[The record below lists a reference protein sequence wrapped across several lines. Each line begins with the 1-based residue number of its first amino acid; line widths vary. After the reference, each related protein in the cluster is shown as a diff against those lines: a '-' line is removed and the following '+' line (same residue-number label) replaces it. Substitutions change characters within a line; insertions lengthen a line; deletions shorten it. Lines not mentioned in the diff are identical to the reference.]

1 MPWLRIVSGGVAII
15 LALTVTV
22 LGGWYF
28 TAGLCVLV
36 YLGQTE
42 YFDLVKAK
50 GIAPVKKTTLVIS
63 QVMLILSAASVYLE
77 NPGLADAVLPIA
89 ATLICFCP
97 IFLPKLSTIAGVASS
112 VLGLL
117 YAAYLP
123 SYWIQIRLLES
134 TQVSHLPLGGY
145 WPRAW
150 PQLQEVPLGLSVTL
164 LSFFCIW
171 AADIGA
177 YTVGRLFGKTR
188 LSDISPKKTVEGAI
202 FGVAGS
208 MGVAITGA
216 GALHWPYWIV
226 SGAILG
232 LLIGVTS
239 LLGDLTES
247 MMKRDAG
254 VKDSGQLIP
263 GHGGILDRADSYVF
277 TAPLVYFYVTLLL
290 PFLKVLQ

>member
-1 MPWLRIVSGGVAII
+1 MPWLRIVSGVIAIT

-28 TAGLCVLV
+28 TAGFCVLV

-50 GIAPVKKTTLVIS
+50 GIAPARRTTLAVS

-89 ATLICFCP
+89 ATLICFYP
-97 IFLPKLSTIAGVASS
+97 IFLPKLSTIAGIASS

-117 YAAYLP
+117 YAGYLP
-123 SYWIQIRLLES
+123 SYWVRLRLLES
-134 TQVSHLPLGGY
+134 TQATQSPLEGY
-145 WPRAW
+145 WPNVW
-150 PQLQEVPLGLSVTL
+150 PTLTSLPTGLSVTL
-164 LSFFCIW
+164 LAFFCIW

-188 LSDISPKKTVEGAI
+188 LSDISPKKTVEGAM

-208 MGVAITGA
+208 AGVAIAGA
-216 GALHWPYWIV
+216 WALHWPYWV
-226 SGAILG
+226 LSGAILG

-290 PFLKVLQ
+290 PLLRVLQ

>member
-1 MPWLRIVSGGVAII
+1 MPWLRIGSGVIAIT
-15 LALTVTV
+15 LALAVTV

-28 TAGLCVLV
+28 TAGFSVLV
-36 YLGQTE
+36 YLGQVE

-50 GIAPVKKTTLVIS
+50 GIAPASKTTLFVS
-63 QVMLILSAASVYLE
+63 QIMLVLSTVSAYLN
-77 NPGLADAVLPIA
+77 NPGLAEAVLPIA
-89 ATLICFCP
+89 ATLICFYP
-97 IFLPKLSTIAGVASS
+97 IFLPKLSTIAGIASS

-117 YAAYLP
+117 YAGYLP
-123 SYWIQIRLLES
+123 SYWIRLRLLDGM
-134 TQVSHLPLGGY
+134 QVSHLPLGGY
-145 WPRAW
+145 WPQPW
-150 PQLQEVPLGLSVTL
+150 PALHELPQGLTITL
-164 LSFFCIW
+164 LAFFCIW

-188 LSDISPKKTVEGAI
+188 LSDISPKKTVEGAM
-202 FGVAGS
+202 FGVVGS
-208 MGVAITGA
+208 MGMGITGA
-216 GALHWPYWIV
+216 WALGWPYWIL

-290 PFLKVLQ
+290 PLLKALS

>member
-1 MPWLRIVSGGVAII
+1 MPWLRIVSGVIAIT
-15 LALTVTV
+15 LALAVTV

-28 TAGLCVLV
+28 TAGFCVLV

-50 GIAPVKKTTLVIS
+50 GIAPARKTTLAVS

-89 ATLICFCP
+89 ATLICFYP
-97 IFLPKLSTIAGVASS
+97 IFLPKLSTIAGIASS

-117 YAAYLP
+117 YAGYLP
-123 SYWIQIRLLES
+123 SYWIRLRLLES
-134 TQVSHLPLGGY
+134 TQATQSPLEGY
-145 WPRAW
+145 WPSVW
-150 PQLQEVPLGLSVTL
+150 PTLTSLPTGLSVTL
-164 LSFFCIW
+164 LAFFCIW

-188 LSDISPKKTVEGAI
+188 LSDISPKKTVEGAM

-208 MGVAITGA
+208 AGVAIAGA
-216 GALHWPYWIV
+216 WALHWPYWIL

-290 PFLKVLQ
+290 PLLRVLQ

>member
-1 MPWLRIVSGGVAII
+1 MPWLRIVSGVIAIT

-28 TAGLCVLV
+28 TAGFCILV

-50 GIAPVKKTTLVIS
+50 GIAPARKTTLAVS

-89 ATLICFCP
+89 ATLICFYP
-97 IFLPKLSTIAGVASS
+97 IFLPKLSTIAGIASS

-117 YAAYLP
+117 YAGYLP
-123 SYWIQIRLLES
+123 SYWIRLRLLES
-134 TQVSHLPLGGY
+134 TQATQSPLEGY
-145 WPRAW
+145 WPSAW
-150 PQLQEVPLGLSVTL
+150 PTFSSMPTGLSVTL
-164 LSFFCIW
+164 LAFFCIW

-188 LSDISPKKTVEGAI
+188 LSDISPKKTVEGAM

-208 MGVAITGA
+208 AGVAIAGA
-216 GALHWPYWIV
+216 WALHWPYWIL

-277 TAPLVYFYVTLLL
+277 TAPLVYFYITLLL
-290 PFLKVLQ
+290 PLLRVLQ